1 MSGQTILHH
10 RQFVYVMHMERKSS
24 SQRYCHFN
32 ITIGLA
38 DIVVVV
44 VVDDVVVIVV
54 VVARETRTAYKRLF
68 VISFLKC

>member
-38 DIVVVV
+38 DIVVVA
-44 VVDDVVVIVV
+44 VIVV
-54 VVARETRTAYKRLF
+54 VVAVVL
-68 VISFLKC
+68 VIVVARN